1 MVMFRANV
9 NDELHRSVKMA
20 LDTGEAAN
28 LEEAYALFAGY
39 RLVVAVGVSVE
50 RSATLQAAVLTIV
63 NTARRCFLGGVEVV
77 GQLDG
82 PLCVPW
88 RGLRTL
94 AEAVQDLG
102 GMPTAEPN
110 PYAPLVVVG
119 DAAAVPGSRQFE
131 VRVTFQG
138 WAAGVLPLATGQRL
152 EESQEFTPS
161 GVLAGAL
168 AVSEA
173 FQHVRGGN
181 ATAGRREVGMSLWR
195 PEPAVSWLSEEA
207 VGPTLQLLPSKLW
220 LIGLGHLGQAFLWT
234 LGFLQ
239 YADPNELLL
248 VLQDY
253 DTLVEANDSTSPLT
267 SKKLVGQKKT
277 RAMAAWAEAR
287 GFRTVI
293 TERKFAADFH
303 VSPDEPTIAL
313 CGVDNPAARAAVENV
328 GFGMVVEA
336 GLGKGADEYLAFQ
349 LHTFP
354 GPQEAQKVWSS
365 TRVATAAGGNRLT
378 QLPAYAAMAAAGM
391 DDCGLTL
398 LAGRSVGSAFV
409 GTAVSAIVVA
419 EVLRS
424 LAGEPVTGLL
434 DASLRTLAHRAHVPA
449 RSRAEAWNPGFARAA
464 SESTVLCEG
473 DQPPRAGCET
483 AG

>member
-1 MVMFRANV
+1 MVMFRENV
-9 NDELHRSVKMA
+9 SDELNRSVKIA
-20 LDTGEAAN
+20 LDTGEAGSI
-28 LEEAYALFAGY
+28 EEAYALFAGY
-39 RLVVAVGVSVE
+39 RLVVAVGAGVE

-63 NTARRCFLGGVEVV
+63 NTARRCFLGGVEVAGRV
-77 GQLDG
+77 DV

-94 AEAVQDLG
+94 AEAVEDLG
-102 GMPTAEPN
+102 GVPTAEPN

-119 DAAAVPGSRQFE
+119 DPTVEPGARPFA

-138 WAAGVLPLATGQRL
+138 WAAGVLPLAMGRRL
-152 EESQEFTPS
+152 GESQEFTPS

-195 PEPAVSWLSEEA
+195 PEPGVSWLSAEA
-207 VGPTLQLLPSKLW
+207 AGPSLELLPSKLW

-234 LGFLQ
+234 LGFLP
-239 YADPNELLL
+239 YSDPGELLL
-248 VLQDY
+248 MLQDF

-267 SKKLVGQKKT
+267 ARGLIGQKKT

-287 GFRTVI
+287 GFRTII
-293 TERKFAADFH
+293 TERKFAADFR
-303 VSPDEPTIAL
+303 VSPDEPAIAL
-313 CGVDNPAARAAVENV
+313 CGVDNPAARAAVEKV

-336 GLGKGADEYLAFQ
+336 GLGKGTDEYLAFQ

-354 GPQEAQKVWSS
+354 GPQEAQNVWSPA
-365 TRVATAAGGNRLT
+365 RVAAAAASNRLT
-378 QLPAYAAMAAAGM
+378 QPPAYAAMAAAGM

-398 LAGRSVGSAFV
+398 LADRSVGSAFV
-409 GTAVSAIVVA
+409 GTAVSAMVVA

-424 LAGEPVTGLL
+424 LAGEPITGLL
-434 DASLRTLAHRAHVPA
+434 DSSLRTLARRAHVPA
-449 RSRAEAWNPGFARAA
+449 QVRKEAWNPGYTLVA
-464 SESTVLCEG
+464 S
-473 DQPPRAGCET
+473 
-483 AG
+483 